1 MGVKEMEGKKEIDK
15 LKKEVAAEKES
26 ADKEKDLARRDEEK
40 AEEAREVAEQNP
52 SKENEEAADKAEE
65 AALVV
70 EDRAAK
76 LKAKEAA
83 AKSKE
88 DAFERSLTCVAT
100 TGGSTG
106 ATESPLSRLLR
117 VMSQASTGPSANLAE
132 KFLKQAETASTGLSG
147 MSGATGPGTGSTG
160 STGSASGIQGTG
172 STGIDGD
179 PEVLAAKAKVEDGKK
194 KLVEL
199 EKSLDRELP
208 SADREKLELEKEALN
223 RSVVEEE
230 AEVNVTKARRKAR
243 VGEEKLRKLKDAAR
257 NESNPVKK
265 KLLQKIA
272 ARQQNETDIAEA
284 ESKKSEAED
293 ALRKLTA
300 ATGGVSKKMLQEQLV
315 LVKNASDALNK
326 TVTEEKPRVL
336 DLDAGKVE
344 ISVLHPDAG
353 GPKSSVEIPKH
364 YHKREMA
371 EMIINDTVKIR
382 KDDSPSVP
390 KAAPRPVPKAKV
402 IPCVGCEKVKVTTRK
417 AKAALAKS
425 TNNAVQQMHD
435 VTRHAMQA
443 VGEMFASAETGG
455 EMSEETGA
463 ESGAENSPRDILG
476 ESLTGSASGTTGA
489 ASGTTGAAG
498 PSSLDIALE
507 KATKTSRGALRR
519 AAGHN
524 ILDNLNAAAELDA
537 GNAETEL
544 RMVLQ
549 NEKQERESEALKT
562 RKHLVKN
569 LLAMKKIQQQKA
581 AAWKGKVAAATT
593 VANTVAESDARLK
606 QQIDMANKTLT
617 FVREKGQI
625 VGVEDEKIIEKLT
638 AREKNA
644 SKVLID
650 AIAVE
655 NKTALQYLP

>member
-1 MGVKEMEGKKEIDK
+1 MG
-15 LKKEVAAEKES
+15 
-26 ADKEKDLARRDEEK
+26 
-40 AEEAREVAEQNP
+40 
-52 SKENEEAADKAEE
+52 
-65 AALVV
+65 
-70 EDRAAK
+70 
-76 LKAKEAA
+76 
-83 AKSKE
+83 
-88 DAFERSLTCVAT
+88 
-100 TGGSTG
+100 
-106 ATESPLSRLLR
+106 
-117 VMSQASTGPSANLAE
+117 
-132 KFLKQAETASTGLSG
+132 
-147 MSGATGPGTGSTG
+147 
-160 STGSASGIQGTG
+160 
-172 STGIDGD
+172 
-179 PEVLAAKAKVEDGKK
+179 
-194 KLVEL
+194 
-199 EKSLDRELP
+199 
-208 SADREKLELEKEALN
+208 
-223 RSVVEEE
+223 
-230 AEVNVTKARRKAR
+230 
-243 VGEEKLRKLKDAAR
+243 
-257 NESNPVKK
+257 
-265 KLLQKIA
+265 
-272 ARQQNETDIAEA
+272 
-284 ESKKSEAED
+284 
-293 ALRKLTA
+293 
-300 ATGGVSKKMLQEQLV
+300 
-315 LVKNASDALNK
+315 
-326 TVTEEKPRVL
+326 
-336 DLDAGKVE
+336 
-344 ISVLHPDAG
+344 
-353 GPKSSVEIPKH
+353 
-364 YHKREMA
+364 
-371 EMIINDTVKIR
+371 
-382 KDDSPSVP
+382 
-390 KAAPRPVPKAKV
+390 
-402 IPCVGCEKVKVTTRK
+402 
-417 AKAALAKS
+417 
-425 TNNAVQQMHD
+425 MHD

-489 ASGTTGAAG
+489 ASGTTGAASGTTGAAG
-498 PSSLDIALE
+498 PSSLDTALE

-655 NKTALQYLP
+655 NKTALQYLLQKQALNKTIKELQTLVPEDATGGTAMSGASGSNTGNNAFENKRILSRRDKLNGDIASEGATGETGGESGATGETGTESGATGATIPDNIASTGIYEATAGEHAATGFSTEHSPVSLQEQQQKYHYHNNYYGNK